1 MARIAFL
8 ATPPRFQIVNN
19 VFINNELAVR
29 YSL

>member
-1 MARIAFL
+1 MARIAFSV
-8 ATPPRFQIVNN
+8 TPPRFQIVN